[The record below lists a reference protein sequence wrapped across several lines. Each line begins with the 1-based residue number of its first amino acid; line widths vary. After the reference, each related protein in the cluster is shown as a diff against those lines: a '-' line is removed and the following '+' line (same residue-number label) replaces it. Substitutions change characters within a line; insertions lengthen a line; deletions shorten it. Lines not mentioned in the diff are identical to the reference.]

1 MKNTN
6 LDNTIRFIDKKAE
19 YKGKNHHSRLNLKN
33 LKNKNNKVIKY
44 QERKKIKE
52 YNAIKKKFK
61 NSKLYKSRKIILTIS
76 IFLFSLLFIVSLLN
90 KFYDPSPESTEF
102 TNFKSENYDLSKHEA
117 STYMDIIKESVQGT
131 LNIKSK
137 VVVEELHKN
146 GNLVFAQGY
155 FNIPDK
161 GYIYY
166 DMILKNYKPYSL
178 KVNGQE
184 FIKK

>member
-1 MKNTN
+1 ME
-6 LDNTIRFIDKKAE
+6 I
-19 YKGKNHHSRLNLKN
+19 
-33 LKNKNNKVIKY
+33 
-44 QERKKIKE
+44 
-52 YNAIKKKFK
+52 
-61 NSKLYKSRKIILTIS
+61 
-76 IFLFSLLFIVSLLN
+76 
-90 KFYDPSPESTEF
+90 

-161 GYIYY
+161 GDIYY

>member
-44 QERKKIKE
+44 QERKKMKE
-52 YNAIKKKFK
+52 YNAIKKKFE
-61 NSKLYKSRKIILTIS
+61 NSKLYKSRKIILTLS

-90 KFYDPSPESTEF
+90 KFYEPSPVSTEF

-161 GYIYY
+161 GDIYY